1 MKKLLFLLAA
11 AMLILTACGETEE
24 EKKEV
29 SNVEKQSD
37 TNESNGKEEKEEEA
51 EAEVKEES
59 YDEVLVDSEVA
70 KVTLENISKVKDELF
85 DEEYHSVK
93 LAIENKSDKTI
104 VIQSDEVSIDGLMV
118 TDHVVFSES
127 VSGGKKANG
136 ELKIEVYDGDL
147 PPLDEELEMI
157 LLVIDNET
165 YDRIIEE
172 KINISIK

>member
-11 AMLILTACGETEE
+11 AMLVLTACGETQE

-29 SNVEKQSD
+29 STVEKKSD
-37 TNESNGKEEKEEEA
+37 ANEKNDAEEKDEEA
-51 EAEVKEES
+51 EEES
-59 YDEVLVDSEVA
+59 YDEVLIDSDTA
-70 KVTLENISKVKDELF
+70 KVTLESISKVEDSMF
-85 DEEYHSVK
+85 DEEYHVIK

-118 TDHVVFSES
+118 TDNAFFSEE
-127 VSGGKKANG
+127 VAGGKKANG
-136 ELKIEVYDGDL
+136 KMQIQFFDEDL

-157 LLVIDNET
+157 LKVIDGET
-165 YDRIIEE
+165 FETMEDE

>member
-11 AMLILTACGETEE
+11 AMLVLTACGETQE

-29 SNVEKQSD
+29 SKVEKKSD
-37 TNESNGKEEKEEEA
+37 ANEKNNSEEKDEEA
-51 EAEVKEES
+51 EEES
-59 YDEVLVDSEVA
+59 YDEVLIDSDTA
-70 KVTLENISKVKDELF
+70 KVTLESISKVEDSMF
-85 DEEYHSVK
+85 DEEYHVIK

-118 TDHVVFSES
+118 TDNAFFSEE
-127 VSGGKKANG
+127 VAGGKKANG
-136 ELKIEVYDGDL
+136 KMQIQFFDEDL

-157 LLVIDNET
+157 LKVIDEET
-165 YDRIIEE
+165 FETMEDE